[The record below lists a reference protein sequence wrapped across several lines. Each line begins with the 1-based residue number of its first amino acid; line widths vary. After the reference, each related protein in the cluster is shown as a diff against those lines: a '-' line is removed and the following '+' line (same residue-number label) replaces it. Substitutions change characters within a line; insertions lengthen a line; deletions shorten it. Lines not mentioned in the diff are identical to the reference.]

1 MNQTE
6 VKKELLAPCGLYCG
20 VCGVLIADRD
30 NNQKFKERLSTV
42 YGVPPEEIRCQGCLA
57 EKETVFLY
65 CQSCPIKSCVSER
78 GFEACH
84 ECNEF
89 PCHHVENF
97 PLPVGKKVIQRAIPQ
112 WREWGTQKWV
122 QAEESRYICPHCGYK
137 LFRGTK
143 RCRNCSEEVDVD

>member
-65 CQSCPIKSCVSER
+65 CQSCPIV
-78 GFEACH
+78 
-84 ECNEF
+84 
-89 PCHHVENF
+89 
-97 PLPVGKKVIQRAIPQ
+97 
-112 WREWGTQKWV
+112 
-122 QAEESRYICPHCGYK
+122 
-137 LFRGTK
+137 
-143 RCRNCSEEVDVD
+143 